1 MNILKAFHSCFK
13 VKINQIRFD
22 DSILFIKNDF
32 DFPQIDA
39 LDLSDSIYFDLSLET
54 HMSLRESWA

>member
-1 MNILKAFHSCFK
+1 MNILKAFHSCVK

-32 DFPQIDA
+32 DFPQIDV
-39 LDLSDSIYFDLSLET
+39 LDLSDSVYFYLSLET
-54 HMSLRESWA
+54 HMSLGESWA